1 MCQSCL
7 ILRWQQWTL
16 IELITS
22 SNLLKYQENKTNEL
36 VKDFQWVIV
45 IKSLDRS
52 IHIPY
57 KANEWNW
64 FELTLVIDR
73 MWIKWYIEDINYF
86 RLCDIH
92 KNELN
97 QKYQ

>member
-45 IKSLDRS
+45 IKSLGRF
-52 IHIPY
+52 IRIPY

-73 MWIKWYIEDINYF
+73 MWIKWYIKDIN
-86 RLCDIH
+86 
-92 KNELN
+92 
-97 QKYQ
+97 